1 MTNNALTP
9 TPITPEALAD
19 LVCKNAKSGKWLSAT
34 YSVKAANRAPVAVG
48 IKAHGLWVQRIECC
62 GLVDGVP
69 GQKTQKALKA
79 QLVDLLTRMI
89 DAL

>member
-1 MTNNALTP
+1 MTIT
-9 TPITPEALAD
+9 THTPETLAD

-34 YSVKAANRAPVAVG
+34 YLVTVAGRSPVAVG
-48 IKAHGLWVQRIECC
+48 IKAHGLWVQRLECC
-62 GLVDGVP
+62 GLVEGVS

-79 QLVDLLTRMI
+79 QLVDLLTRMT

>member
-1 MTNNALTP
+1 MTIT
-9 TPITPEALAD
+9 THTPETLAD

-34 YSVKAANRAPVAVG
+34 YSVTVAGRAPVAVG
-48 IKAHGLWVQRIECC
+48 IKAYGLWVQRLECC
-62 GLVDGVP
+62 GLVEGVS